1 MKKRIW
7 RPRPD
12 ARAFVGS
19 RRLGVVRGRAF
30 RLVFVG
36 LLTALFWFFGVPGVS
51 PGPRFQGIPRFS
63 GIPEARA
70 DEIAAATALKVQG
83 VRSDDVLKMRAGPS
97 AKSRV
102 VGSIP
107 HDATGIKALR
117 GTRRRGADNWSFVEY
132 RGKQGWV
139 ARRFLALDEGEGG
152 AALKGKRGLR
162 CHGTEPHWRLDLDAG
177 AVIDPGGGVTDPG
190 GGVAGDAGRGGGLD
204 EGPCVLDELGD
215 KTTYR
220 CGQRI
225 ESANRTNIWSIY
237 LTGVASKGGAAAGVA
252 FFERSGRCSDD
263 ASDRAFPI
271 AVQVRFDDRMLSGCC
286 EESK

>member
-1 MKKRIW
+1 MAKKRIW
-7 RPRPD
+7 RRRPV
-12 ARAFVGS
+12 ARAFAGS
-19 RRLGVVRGRAF
+19 RRLG
-30 RLVFVG
+30 LVSALASRSVLAG
-36 LLTALFWFFGVPGVS
+36 ALTAFLWFFGVPGMS
-51 PGPRFQGIPRFS
+51 PGPRFQVIGRFS

-97 AKSRV
+97 AKARV

-107 HDATGIKALR
+107 HDAKGIKALR
-117 GTRRRGADNWSFVEY
+117 GTRRRGSDNWSFVEY

-177 AVIDPGGGVTDPG
+177 AVIDPGGGVT
-190 GGVAGDAGRGGGLD
+190 GDAGRGGGLD

-237 LTGVASKGGAAAGVA
+237 LTSVASKGGASAGVA

-263 ASDRAFPI
+263 ASDRAYPI
-271 AVQVRFDDRMLSGCC
+271 AVQVRFPDRMLSGCC